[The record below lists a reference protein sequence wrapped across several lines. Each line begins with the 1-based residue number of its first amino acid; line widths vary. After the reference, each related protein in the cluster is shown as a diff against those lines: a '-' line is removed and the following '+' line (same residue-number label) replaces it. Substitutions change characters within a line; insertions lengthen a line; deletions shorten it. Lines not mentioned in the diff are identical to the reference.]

1 MEALQ
6 LAQMLADIND
16 LQATDQGAAKAL
28 VTANKALDGK
38 GDAASPPPASKGSS
52 ADGRLLSPP
61 GRFDRFGRR
70 IFTPPLTRTNSGTG
84 SSSIPGTPRREKEHL
99 DDDIDRASTLLS
111 LYEIRAKLKE
121 QDNSSLLRAREKI
134 NALAA
139 KQEKNALE
147 QKTVLPREHKHS
159 TSASRIS
166 YPK

>member
-1 MEALQ
+1 M
-6 LAQMLADIND
+6 
-16 LQATDQGAAKAL
+16 
-28 VTANKALDGK
+28 TANKALDGK
-38 GDAASPPPASKGSS
+38 ADSVSPAPASKGSL
-52 ADGRLLSPP
+52 ADGRLLSPS

-84 SSSIPGTPRREKEHL
+84 SSSIPGTPRREKEHVKAPHPRHHCYRADTAAQL

-139 KQEKNALE
+139 KQEKNAPE
-147 QKTVLPREHKHS
+147 QKTVAPREHKHS
-159 TSASRIS
+159 TSAGRIS

>member
-1 MEALQ
+1 
-6 LAQMLADIND
+6 ML
-16 LQATDQGAAKAL
+16 
-28 VTANKALDGK
+28 
-38 GDAASPPPASKGSS
+38 
-52 ADGRLLSPP
+52 
-61 GRFDRFGRR
+61 
-70 IFTPPLTRTNSGTG
+70 TNCSF
-84 SSSIPGTPRREKEHL
+84 PQL

-147 QKTVLPREHKHS
+147 QKTAAPREHKHS